1 LSNQKLLKLGPQSYV
16 PGTSVPSSSNYQLSE
31 AQMVNFVMNRAQT
44 CSSTPN
50 LELPKLSEESKRIL
64 NTIKAQ

>member
-1 LSNQKLLKLGPQSYV
+1 
-16 PGTSVPSSSNYQLSE
+16 VPSSSNYQLSE